1 VGLSQVASAKAGSGF
16 PVSLTS
22 FVGRDAEM
30 REVGCLLDRYRLVT
44 VTGPGGAGK
53 TRLACEIAHQVA
65 DRFAEGVRLAELAT
79 VKDPARVPS
88 VVAKALGVQVLAGDD
103 PFEALAEAVRGRC
116 LLLVLD
122 NCEHVIGAAAQ
133 LCSALLLT
141 ADDVYVLATSR
152 EPLKIPGE
160 HRYRLGPL
168 PLPGDSPADDEA
180 APAEAAPAEAA
191 PAENAAVALF
201 ASRASEADATFRL
214 DEQTRPVV
222 ERLVVRLDGMPLA
235 IELAAARV
243 DALGVTQLLDRI
255 DDRLALLVTGNRA
268 AQDRQRSLAATVDWS
283 YQLLNEQEQS
293 VFRALSVFPG
303 PFPLAGAEAVAG
315 PVAKL
320 AVLCMVDCSLLAPPR
335 TGPDGRARYAMP
347 ETLRVYGAE
356 LLARA
361 GETQAAEAA
370 LASYALAVAEEAAT
384 GLRTRTWEDAGLRHM
399 DADACT
405 LDQGLAWAAEHDP
418 VMAVRLAFAMSWW
431 WVQRGRLI
439 EHRALLSAIAD
450 QVEPGSSEWCAA
462 HIFLG
467 LACSQMADPAGSLEQ
482 HTMVLAAID
491 GQNLPVI
498 EAACLGGRATALL
511 ALGKTAEAI
520 ADGKRSLELAR
531 LAGYESGEA
540 TALAQL
546 AMAACRT
553 GDFADAVRLARQSLR
568 ITAEIPGPI
577 ARMRAQVL
585 TVALAEA
592 GEVAAAEEVCAE
604 GLARARELGD
614 LWNLAGLLTCMA
626 RLDMQGGRIDAATT
640 HLKEQ
645 LQIALRAGAEAF
657 IRMGVRGC
665 AQLCAQTGRYA
676 EAVTLDA
683 VLTSAQEE
691 RGDPL
696 LLHGE
701 HGLDALVTARRS
713 LGAGRTLLAEER
725 GAAMSLPTAGE
736 YALLLLT
743 ETPQKPA
750 DGLSARERELVVL
763 VAKGYTN
770 AQIASKL
777 SISPRTVGSHLDRI
791 RDKTGCRRRADLT
804 RLALSTGLI

>member
-22 FVGRDAEM
+22 FVGRDAEV

-53 TRLACEIAHQVA
+53 TRLACEIVHRVT

-168 PLPGDSPADDEA
+168 PLPGDSPAD
-180 APAEAAPAEAA
+180 AEAAPAEAA
-191 PAENAAVALF
+191 SAENAAVALF
-201 ASRASEADATFRL
+201 ASRAGEADATFTL

-243 DALGVTQLLDRI
+243 EALGVAQLLDRI

-283 YQLLNEQEQS
+283 YQLLNQQEQS

-315 PVAKL
+315 PAAKL

-384 GLRTRTWEDAGLRHM
+384 GLRTRTWEEAGLRHM

-431 WVQRGRLI
+431 WVLRGRLI
-439 EHRALLSAIAD
+439 EHRALLSAVAD
-450 QVEPGSSEWCAA
+450 QVERGSSEWCAA

-482 HTMVLAAID
+482 NTMVLEAVD

-498 EAACLGGRATALL
+498 QAACLGGRAMALL

-520 ADGKRSLELAR
+520 ADGRRSLELAR
-531 LAGYESGEA
+531 LAGHESGEA
-540 TALAQL
+540 SALAQL

-553 GDFADAVRLARQSLR
+553 GDFPDAVRLARQSLR

-592 GEVAAAEEVCAE
+592 GEVAAAEEVCTE

-614 LWNLAGLLTCMA
+614 LWNLTGLLTCMA
-626 RLDMQGGRIDAATT
+626 RLDMRGGRIDAATA

-657 IRMGVRGC
+657 IRMGLRGC

-691 RGDPL
+691 RRSDPL
-696 LLHGE
+696 LLHGAQ
-701 HGLDALVTARRS
+701 GLDALVTARRS
-713 LGAGRTLLAEER
+713 LGASRTLLAEER